1 MSEALRSWRLGLVIG
16 VVVLAF
22 LGETWRAVGEQ
33 LQGSSLYQRVVVD
46 QLVSEGHSVPYRGEI
61 MDRNYETLATSID
74 VDTAIAEPMSIKD
87 KESFADSVGSL
98 LNVDPELIYQR
109 IKGDGTHALLKRRI
123 SRQESEAV
131 RKAMKELDGLF
142 LQPVPETVRF
152 YPHLELAGQVLG
164 FVDYNQVGVNG
175 IEKKYDNVLRGE
187 RKAFFR
193 ARGRNG
199 ISARILGD
207 ELETVVPTVANVVL
221 TIDKDLQSITEKV
234 LAEEVLVNRAEG
246 GLAIVTDVRTGEI
259 LAMAN
264 YPFVNLNS
272 YDSHEEWV
280 WKNRVVTDVLEPGST
295 FKPLTYAIALDANA
309 FRPDEVFHLPYV
321 LAIGSNKVHDAHHKS
336 PLTGLG
342 VLAESSNIG
351 TSMIALR
358 LDKHV
363 FHDRLGAFGIGR
375 RAGIGI
381 AGEATGFLSDPDSTD
396 PRFEKWSKFR
406 QASISF
412 GQGVS
417 VSTLQLHF
425 ALATLAN
432 KGKRMKPLLV
442 KEVIDDQGNVLER
455 SQPEVVAEVVSE
467 RAAELTM
474 DAMEEVVGPDG
485 TGGLAYLDFYRV
497 CGKTGTAQIAFRGRY
512 LDDKFNALFHGVF
525 PRWAPQYAITVVIEK
540 PTLRY
545 YGGEVAAPAFK
556 RIAQGLIEDRKFYL
570 VHGTDAREK
579 LRAIVSQTGSESA
592 VPPVPDPREGQGV
605 VPDFRGLNLRE
616 SLALAQRMRVTL
628 DAVGE
633 GLAVNQSM
641 APYTEVD
648 ELATVTVE
656 YERTF

>member
-1 MSEALRSWRLGLVIG
+1 MSETLRSWRLGVVVGL
-16 VVVLAF
+16 VVLAF
-22 LGETWRAVGEQ
+22 VGLAWRAVGEQ
-33 LQGSSLYQRVVVD
+33 LKGAPLYQRVVVD
-46 QLVSEGHSVPYRGEI
+46 QLVSEGTSVPYRGEI
-61 MDRNYETLATSID
+61 MDRDYETLATSID

-87 KESFADSVGSL
+87 KEGFADSVGSL
-98 LNVDPELIYQR
+98 LGVDPELVYQR
-109 IKGDGTHALLKRRI
+109 IKGDGTYALLKRRI
-123 SRQESEAV
+123 SPEESDKV
-131 RKAMKELDGLF
+131 RKAMKEMKGLF
-142 LQPVPETVRF
+142 LQGVPETVRF
-152 YPHLELAGQVLG
+152 YPHLELAGQVIG
-164 FVDYNQVGVNG
+164 FVDFNQVGVNG
-175 IEKKYDNVLRGE
+175 IERRYDDVLRGE
-187 RKAFFR
+187 RKLFFR

-199 ISARILGD
+199 IASRILGD
-207 ELETVVPTVANVVL
+207 DLGTVVPTAANVVL

-246 GLAIVTDVRTGEI
+246 GMAIVTDVRTGEI

-272 YDSHEEWV
+272 YDMHEEWV
-280 WKNRVVTDVLEPGST
+280 WKNRVVTDVIEPGST
-295 FKPLTYAIALDANA
+295 FKPLTYAIALDAGA
-309 FRPDEVFHLPYV
+309 FSPSEVFNLPYV
-321 LAIGSNKVHDAHHKS
+321 LAIGRNKVHDAHHKS
-336 PLTGLG
+336 PLTGQG

-351 TSMIALR
+351 TSIIALR
-358 LDKHV
+358 LEKHL
-363 FHDRLGAFGIGR
+363 FHQKLQGFGIGQ
-375 RAGIGI
+375 RAGINI

-396 PRFEKWSKFR
+396 PRFEKWSRFR

-442 KEVIDDQGNVLER
+442 KEVLDNQGNVLER
-455 SQPEVVAEVVSE
+455 AKPEVLAEVVSE
-467 RAAELTM
+467 KAADATM

-512 LDDKFNALFHGVF
+512 LEDRFNALFYGVF

-556 RIAQGLIEDRKFYL
+556 RIAQGLIEERKFYL
-570 VHGTDAREK
+570 VHGNEAREK
-579 LRAIVSQTGSESA
+579 LRAVVAETGSQAAVAA
-592 VPPVPDPREGQGV
+592 VPEPSEGQGV

-616 SLALAQRMRVTL
+616 SLALANRMRVRL
-628 DAVGE
+628 DPVGE
-633 GLAVNQSM
+633 GLAVAQSM
-641 APYTEVD
+641 EPYTEVD